1 MTFSLK
7 LKTVQSDIIK
17 TLFEALKQILS
28 ETNIEFTPEGMR
40 ILTMDES
47 HSVLIRLNLEG
58 DKFNDYHCPAPII
71 IGVDLNQLFSL
82 LKSMGKEDVL
92 TFYIRDDDPNC
103 LGIVMENNVKGEIS
117 CYQLKLQEPSS
128 EQYKIPQHEYPYI
141 TNMPS
146 ADFQK
151 ICRNMKNLSAE
162 RMDIKHH
169 KDQLFFR
176 CEGEYAT
183 QETIRTSGTNL
194 QLIKTSDKM
203 YAGTFDLDKLVDFV
217 KCTGLGSTVTILM
230 QNMYPLIFIYP
241 VGGLGDI
248 TLCLA
253 PLNNSE

>member
-28 ETNIEFTPEGMR
+28 DTNIEFTPEGVR
-40 ILTMDES
+40 ILSMDES
-47 HSVLIRLNLEG
+47 HSVLVRLNLEAS
-58 DKFNDYHCPAPII
+58 KFKDFHCPAPII
-71 IGVDLNQLFSL
+71 IGVDLVQLFSL
-82 LKSMGKEDVL
+82 LKSMSKDDVL
-92 TFYIRDDDPNC
+92 TFYIREDDPNR
-103 LGIVMENNVKGEIS
+103 LGIVMENQVKGEIS
-117 CYQLKLQEPSS
+117 CYQLKLLEPSPD
-128 EQYKIPQHEYPYI
+128 QYKIPQHEYPYI

-146 ADFQK
+146 GDFQK

-169 KDQLFFR
+169 KEQLIFR

-194 QLIKTSDKM
+194 QLIKTTDKM
-203 YAGTFDLDKLVDFV
+203 YAGTFNLDRLVDFV
-217 KCTGLGSTVTILM
+217 KCTNLGSTVTILM
-230 QNMYPLIFIYP
+230 QNLFPLIFIYP
-241 VGGLGDI
+241 VGDLGDI

-253 PLNNSE
+253 PLTNEE